1 MGRSLVRNAS
11 SQGDLVTA
19 VGRIYENT
27 LASMQGWHPNCHG
40 LLCDVRTRESVDHVI
55 QETIKHYGRID
66 VIANCSGY
74 GVIGACED
82 QDEHE
87 IRNQFETNFMGT
99 LNIIQLSLPYFREVG
114 AGRYLIFSST
124 AGALGVPGLGPYCAT
139 KYAVEALIEAM
150 LYEIDSFNIK
160 ATLVEPGLVRRD
172 EPDWATNPLPTWG
185 HFRIKPSSEPYSQAT
200 SPALHAKRM
209 VQWLGDRQP
218 TSAVK
223 CAELVWQLAHC
234 SYPPLRLLLG
244 SYAIESIRDRL
255 KSVIEELEDWKHLHF
270 PVVPDTSTDE
280 DKGVKDE
287 NEEGEEMERD
297 DNNG

>member
-1 MGRSLVRNAS
+1 MGRSLTRACLN
-11 SQGDLVTA
+11 QGDQVLA
-19 VGRIYENT
+19 VGRTYENT
-27 LASMQGWHPNCHG
+27 LESMQGWHENCIG
-40 LLCDVRTRESVDHVI
+40 TLCDVRVRESVEEAITKGISHF
-55 QETIKHYGRID
+55 GRVD

-82 QDEHE
+82 QDESDV
-87 IRNQFETNFMGT
+87 RDQFETNFMGT
-99 LNIIQLSLPYFREVG
+99 LHILQLSLPYFREQG

-124 AGALGVPGLGPYCAT
+124 SGALGVPGLGPYCAT

-172 EPDWATNPLPTWG
+172 EPDWDSNVLPTWG
-185 HFRIKPSSEPYSQAT
+185 HFLIKPASDIYSQAT

-209 VQWLGDRQP
+209 VTWLGDNQP
-218 TSAVK
+218 TSAIK
-223 CAELVWQLAHC
+223 CAELVWQLGHC

-255 KSVIEELEDWKHLHF
+255 RSITEELEDWKHLHF
-270 PVVPDTSTDE
+270 PIGPDATISEEKEE
-280 DKGVKDE
+280 DA
-287 NEEGEEMERD
+287 EEGD
-297 DNNG
+297 